1 MLRIKRKRKVYSSFK
16 DNIGVA
22 DLADMQLISK
32 CNIRTRFLVW
42 VIDIFS
48 NYVCIVPLKDKNGI
62 KITNAFQNISRSET
76 LPNYNQSG
84 CKPNK
89 ISVDKGSKFYKRSMK
104 PWLQDN
110 DVEMKRN
117 MLLLQGFFRT
127 LKYKIYKYMT
137 SISKSTYIDKSS
149 ETVNEFNN
157 AYHRKNQNET
167 N

>member
-1 MLRIKRKRKVYSSFK
+1 
-16 DNIGVA
+16 
-22 DLADMQLISK
+22 MQLISK

-48 NYVCIVPLKDKNGI
+48 NYACIVPLKDKNGI

-76 LPNYNQSG
+76 LPTYDKSG

-89 ISVDKGSKFYKRSMK
+89 ISVDKGSEFYKRSMK
-104 PWLQDN
+104 PRLQDN

-137 SISKSTYIDKSS
+137 SISKSTYIDKLS

-157 AYHRKNQNET
+157 SYHRKNQNET

>member
-1 MLRIKRKRKVYSSFK
+1 M
-16 DNIGVA
+16 
-22 DLADMQLISK
+22 
-32 CNIRTRFLVW
+32 
-42 VIDIFS
+42 
-48 NYVCIVPLKDKNGI
+48 KDKNGI

-76 LPNYNQSG
+76 LPTYNQSG